1 MPDMPDDDVYRHLRK
16 TVSALAASVGDAGGR
31 AVPACPDW
39 TVRDL
44 LAHLVEIAALV
55 TRRTGHEPDAAAEAA
70 AVDGPVDVV
79 LDAWSVLGEQVAS
92 LIAGGGGQLM
102 IMDALSHELD
112 LHRVFGTAPEPAH
125 PAFPGSLDVVVRG
138 MGGYLGEHGAPA
150 LEVRAAGRQWRLG
163 DGEPAA
169 VVTGA
174 DYDVLRSFTGRRTPG
189 QIRALQWSAD
199 PGPWIPAFTW
209 AAFTPPAT
217 PVEPTVGD
225 GGLRWHWR

>member
-1 MPDMPDDDVYRHLRK
+1 MTELPDDAVYRHLVK
-16 TVSALAASVGDAGGR
+16 TVSVLATSAGDAGGR
-31 AVPACPDW
+31 PVPACPEW

-55 TRRTGHEPDAAAEAA
+55 TRRKGSEPDAAAEAA
-70 AVDGPVDVV
+70 AVAGPLDVV
-79 LDAWSVLGEQVAS
+79 LDSWSVLGEQVAS
-92 LIAGGGGQLM
+92 LIGAGGGRLM

-112 LHRVFGTAPEPAH
+112 LHRVLGTAPEPGH
-125 PAFPGSLDVVVRG
+125 PAFLRSLDVVVRG

-150 LEVRAAGRQWRLG
+150 LEVVAAGQRWTLG

-189 QIRALQWSAD
+189 QIRALEWSAD
-199 PGPWIPAFTW
+199 PGPWLPAFTW

-217 PVEPTVGD
+217 TVEPMVGD
-225 GGLRWHWR
+225 GLRWEWR